1 MGKFNKT
8 GKRGMP
14 TLNTSSLP
22 DLIFTL
28 LFFFMIVT
36 TMREVSLKVEFKIPQ
51 GTELEKLEKKS
62 LVTFIYVGK
71 PTAEFRKKLGSESR
85 IQLNDAYAEVDE
97 IQAYVTNERS
107 SMKEEDQPFMTVSL
121 KIDQDTKMGIVTD
134 IKQALRQA
142 YAPFASYSTGF
153 AGSTLGRISGYVF
166 VPFERG
172 INTVGGWLRS
182 RADSLEDLADAQAKN
197 DELQSQVDELTLENS
212 RLMQNQYR
220 LEELEELYA
229 LDQTYSEYNK
239 VAANIIASDS
249 GNWFNTFVI
258 DKGSSD
264 GIQVDMNVIA
274 GSGLVGIVTRVG
286 DNWAQ
291 VRAIIDDMSN
301 VSAQVL
307 STSDLCFVKGDL
319 QLMENGLIQISQ
331 LRDPEGEASIGD
343 TVVTSHVSDKYHS
356 GILIGYINE
365 LTLDSNNLTRSG
377 TLTPAVDFEHLHS
390 VLVITDLKQSVDV
403 EE

>member
-1 MGKFNKT
+1 MKKKNRFSVPSKYIFAALALLCV
-8 GKRGMP
+8 GM
-14 TLNTSSLP
+14 
-22 DLIFTL
+22 
-28 LFFFMIVT
+28 M
-36 TMREVSLKVEFKIPQ
+36 
-51 GTELEKLEKKS
+51 
-62 LVTFIYVGK
+62 
-71 PTAEFRKKLGSESR
+71 
-85 IQLNDAYAEVDE
+85 
-97 IQAYVTNERS
+97 
-107 SMKEEDQPFMTVSL
+107 
-121 KIDQDTKMGIVTD
+121 
-134 IKQALRQA
+134 
-142 YAPFASYSTGF
+142 FASYSTGF
-153 AGSTLGRISGYVF
+153 AGSALGRISGYVF

-197 DELQSQVDELTLENS
+197 EELQSQVDELTLENS